1 MMREAYF
8 VDTGIWKAHF
18 DSKDQWHRV
27 TEMILREITQFRPYL
42 FTTDVVLLEFIAL
55 ARSHGIS
62 IDKIDRDVEAI
73 IESTRVEYISE
84 TDLKNARQIL
94 LRYPALGFS
103 GVDVSTLAIMD
114 RLALKNVLTVDEEF
128 RKCNRFVIVRPDPT
142 ERKNALGT

>member
-1 MMREAYF
+1 MREAYF

-27 TEMILREITQFRPYL
+27 TELILRDITQFRPYL
-42 FTTDVVLLEFIAL
+42 FTTDIVLLEFIAL
-55 ARSHGIS
+55 ARRDGIS
-62 IDKIDRDVEAI
+62 IAKIDRHVEAI
-73 IESTRVEYISE
+73 IESSKVEYMSE
-84 TDLKNARQIL
+84 GDLKNARQML

-128 RKCNRFVIVRPDPT
+128 RKCNRFVIVRPDST
-142 ERKNALGT
+142 ERRNVLGA